1 MTDTGN
7 VVLEKPQE
15 TQAALSTVKLEDLN
29 EKQLKHLENIE
40 ELLQQQLKQNVKMRR
55 AAVVRTIAI
64 VVLVAVVAVALFFFY
79 NTFKEV
85 TAGLPD
91 LIAHA
96 DTLINDA
103 TKDLEDVIAKVNEI
117 DFEGIN
123 EVISGVA
130 KIDFDALNESIQGLA
145 EGVENFRRFTEA
157 LSNPFRIG
165 S

>member
-1 MTDTGN
+1 MADNTG
-7 VVLEKPQE
+7 VILEKPQDGAPAITME
-15 TQAALSTVKLEDLN
+15 KLESQN
-29 EKQLKHLENIE
+29 ETQLKHLANIE
-40 ELLQQQLKQNVKMRR
+40 ELLQQQLKQSVKIRR
-55 AAVVRTIAI
+55 ASVARTIAVI
-64 VVLVAVVAVALFFFY
+64 VLVAVVAVALFFFY

-91 LIAHA
+91 LITHA
-96 DTLINDA
+96 DSLINDA
-103 TKDLEDVIAKVNEI
+103 AKDLEDVIAKVNEI

-130 KIDFDALNESIQGLA
+130 KIDFDALNDSIQGLA

>member
-1 MTDTGN
+1 MTDTGS